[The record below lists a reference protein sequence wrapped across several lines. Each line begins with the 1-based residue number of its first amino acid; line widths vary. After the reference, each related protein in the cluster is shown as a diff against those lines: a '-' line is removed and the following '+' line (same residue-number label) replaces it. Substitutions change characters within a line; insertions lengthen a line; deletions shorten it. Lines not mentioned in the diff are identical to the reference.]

1 VRVVLIAGCLL
12 LATGCGRLQFD
23 PRRDATTDAPAL
35 DATDAPVDSMFGSL
49 AVGLVARFP
58 MDDNPL
64 DGSKTLAAIPAQF
77 SAPCVGTGGG
87 SGSIPTCPS
96 ASTGMLGT
104 GGYRFDGT
112 FRTVLGDF
120 VSSAPYTVALW
131 LKPATT
137 GGTVSPIGKEI
148 DDATSLNEMA
158 IRLSPTRV
166 AFEGAAGNAVLDVA
180 ATINIIE
187 AWHHVIVT
195 WDGVVRI
202 LYIDGAEVARG
213 NGAWMY
219 SARPVGIGGDKDFGN
234 LNLPYAG
241 DMDDVR
247 FYNRPLSTVEAA
259 LLFALR

>member
-1 VRVVLIAGCLL
+1 MRILLIAAYTL
-12 LATGCGRLQFD
+12 LAASCGRLQFD
-23 PRRDATTDAPAL
+23 PTARDAGDDAPTL
-35 DATDAPVDSMFGSL
+35 DAMDAPVDSIFGSL

-58 MDDNPL
+58 MDDNPR
-64 DGSKTLAAIPAQF
+64 DGSKTITAIPAQF
-77 SAPCVGTGGG
+77 SAPCVEGGA
-87 SGSIPTCPS
+87 PTCPS
-96 ASTGMLGT
+96 ASIGVLGT

-120 VSSAPYTVALW
+120 VSSAPYSVALW
-131 LKPATT
+131 LKAATT

-158 IRLSPTRV
+158 IRLSPTAV
-166 AFEGAAGNAVLDVA
+166 AFEGAVGGAVEDVT
-180 ATINIIE
+180 ATINIID

-195 WDGVVRI
+195 WDGVDRI
-202 LYIDGAEVARG
+202 LYIDGAEAARG
-213 NGAWMY
+213 TGAWMY

-234 LNLPYAG
+234 LNLPYSG

-247 FYNRPLSTVEAA
+247 FYNRPLSVVEAA